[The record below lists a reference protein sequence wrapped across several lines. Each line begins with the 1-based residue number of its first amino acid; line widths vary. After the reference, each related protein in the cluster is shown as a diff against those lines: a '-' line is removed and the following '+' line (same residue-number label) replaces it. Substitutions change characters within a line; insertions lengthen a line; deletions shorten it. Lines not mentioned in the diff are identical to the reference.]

1 MKSLLPLV
9 PLVTSLFFACGDDSC
24 FVRGTRVLTPSGWRA
39 IEELEVGDEVVSYD
53 TVSKVVLVRKVARL
67 LRSQVSRVARVQAGE
82 LAIAGVSLSHPVWDE
97 AARRWTPVAELS
109 LSTSVVGLLP
119 GATPHLLSLSE
130 VTLLPSSSPVEVF
143 NLEVDGE
150 EHNYFAEGILVHN
163 KSDDLGGGGSGNG
176 TPNGGHGGEDENCF
190 VRGTRVLTPSGW
202 CAIEKLAPGDEVTSY
217 DTVSRTVVTRK
228 VSELIAGQAPSV
240 ARLHAGE
247 LTIAGASLT
256 HPFWDEVAQSWKPLS
271 QLSLTTTLVGLLPG
285 GTPSTLTLTGLE
297 HLPSKAPV
305 EVWNLHVDGE
315 EHNYFAE
322 GILVH
327 NKSGG
332 APEGG
337 FGGDGGDGGAGGD
350 VVGGAGGAVSTGGS
364 GGSGGAK

>member
-1 MKSLLPLV
+1 MKNLLPLV
-9 PLVTSLFFACGDDSC
+9 PLVTSLFFACDDDSC
-24 FVRGTRVLTPSGWRA
+24 FVRGTRVLTPGGWRA
-39 IEELEVGDEVVSYD
+39 IEELEVGDEVVSFD
-53 TVSKVVLVRKVARL
+53 TASKVVLVRRVARL
-67 LRSQVSRVARVQAGE
+67 LRSQVSRVARVRAGE

-109 LSTSVVGLLP
+109 LSASVVGLLP
-119 GATPHLLSLSE
+119 GATPHALALSE
-130 VTLLPSSSPVEVF
+130 VTLLSSSSPVEVF

-163 KSDDLGGGGSGNG
+163 KSGGSGSGNG
-176 TPNGGHGGEDENCF
+176 TPNGGQGGEIENCF
-190 VRGTRVLTPSGW
+190 VSGTRVLTPSGW
-202 CAIEKLAPGDEVTSY
+202 CAIEKLAPGDQVTSY
-217 DTVSRTVVTRK
+217 DTVSKSVVTRK
-228 VSELIAGQAPSV
+228 VAELIAGQAPSV
-240 ARLHAGE
+240 ARLQAGE

-256 HPFWDEVAQSWKPLS
+256 HPFWDEAAQSWKPLS

-285 GTPSTLTLTGLE
+285 GTPSTLALTGLE
-297 HLPSKAPV
+297 HLPSKAPI
-305 EVWNLHVDGE
+305 EVWNLRVDGE

-337 FGGDGGDGGAGGD
+337 FGGDGGAGGTGGDVLGGAGGT
-350 VVGGAGGAVSTGGS
+350 VNIGGA